1 MRQGLSRTDMFVQ
14 GVGGVLHGDAGS
26 VTLYLE
32 VTNPGNV
39 GMVLAGS
46 ESGLSLEG
54 FQILGVVSDRLVDNL
69 DGDDTVQHSVAGE
82 VDCTLAASGYPL
94 KNTVSADSLEHCC
107 CRGL

>member
-32 VTNPGNV
+32 VTNPGDV

-54 FQILGVVSDRLVDNL
+54 FQMLGV
-69 DGDDTVQHSVAGE
+69 GGDTVQHGVPGT
-82 VDCTLAASGYPL
+82 VDRTLPASSYPL
-94 KNTVSADSLEHCC
+94 EDFVSADSLEHRC